1 MKEKLGDKQRLL
13 HIFDAIKEI
22 ESYIKESDQND
33 FDNNSMMRFAA
44 IKQLEI
50 IGEAVNH
57 LSGQIKDENP
67 DVDWKAIIGL
77 RNITVHVYFGIDT
90 SIIWNI
96 VTNNLPDF
104 KADVKRLIEL
114 N

>member
-13 HIFDAIKEI
+13 HIFDAIEEI

-33 FDNNSMMRFAA
+33 FDNNSMMRFAT

-50 IGEAVNH
+50 IGEAVKN
-57 LSGQIKDENP
+57 LSGQIKVENP

-104 KADVKRLIEL
+104 KADVRRLIEF

>member
-1 MKEKLGDKQRLL
+1 MQLKKLN
-13 HIFDAIKEI
+13 HTF
-22 ESYIKESDQND
+22 KESDQND
-33 FDNNSMMRFAA
+33 FDNNSMMRFAT

-50 IGEAVNH
+50 IGEAVNQ

>member
-13 HIFDAIKEI
+13 DIFDAIEEI

-33 FDNNSMMRFAA
+33 FDNNSMMRFAT

-57 LSGQIKDENP
+57 LSGQIKVENP
-67 DVDWKAIIGL
+67 DVLCNAAPKI
-77 RNITVHVYFGIDT
+77 NNTYF
-90 SIIWNI
+90 
-96 VTNNLPDF
+96 
-104 KADVKRLIEL
+104 
-114 N
+114 

>member
-13 HIFDAIKEI
+13 HIFDAIEEI

-33 FDNNSMMRFAA
+33 FDNNSMMRFAT

-57 LSGQIKDENP
+57 LSGQIKVENP
-67 DVDWKAIIGL
+67 DVDWNAIIGL